1 MKKSCVTEIPY
12 YVIMRQSCSIYDFE
26 QVIKHTSNPVI
37 SWYVW
42 YRYNLFNSTKIIII
56 SIRKSYLHVY
66 MLYNIKNLDSLFV
79 LSSANYD
86 YNIGKIDN
94 PTKSKTASPP
104 PG

>member
-1 MKKSCVTEIPY
+1 
-12 YVIMRQSCSIYDFE
+12 
-26 QVIKHTSNPVI
+26 
-37 SWYVW
+37 
-42 YRYNLFNSTKIIII
+42 
-56 SIRKSYLHVY
+56 